1 MLASSC
7 RRKVFPWGLSEGCE
21 PNEIFRYDATT
32 CARSSDQASVSPDQF
47 ASCSNRIGD
56 YDIKFD
62 VSATV
67 GNRLGMEDRWNV
79 ALHSQGHAAIFAVY
93 DGHGGCQVS
102 TYLMDNLSKTILADP
117 DLLTDPAGTLK
128 RSFETCDNVA
138 TRENPKRNPLSSS
151 PGPGSTAVVLLIIPP
166 LILVAN
172 VGDSRATLVN
182 RVGEIKFETVDQR
195 PTCPTESARLHN
207 LGGKVRC
214 VNGVIRVC
222 GILAVSRA
230 FGNAGLKHV
239 VKAKPEVTV
248 HDLDEIDTCIVCSDG
263 LTDVVEAAESVDI
276 LLSSSMRTSNSLG
289 VCPTDS
295 TDQTVM
301 KEELD
306 HLGTLSSGNAP
317 DRIAAG
323 VSGISLLEQNNGRG
337 AAKRLTTLAKTRQSM
352 DNITALILSVKKRTD
367 VPCRRRLR
375 SQQIGQ
381 SDSDRSDK
389 CWKKHRK

>member
-1 MLASSC
+1 M
-7 RRKVFPWGLSEGCE
+7 
-21 PNEIFRYDATT
+21 
-32 CARSSDQASVSPDQF
+32 
-47 ASCSNRIGD
+47 
-56 YDIKFD
+56 
-62 VSATV
+62 
-67 GNRLGMEDRWNV
+67 
-79 ALHSQGHAAIFAVY
+79 
-93 DGHGGCQVS
+93 
-102 TYLMDNLSKTILADP
+102 
-117 DLLTDPAGTLK
+117 
-128 RSFETCDNVA
+128 
-138 TRENPKRNPLSSS
+138 
-151 PGPGSTAVVLLIIPP
+151 
-166 LILVAN
+166 
-172 VGDSRATLVN
+172 
-182 RVGEIKFETVDQR
+182 
-195 PTCPTESARLHN
+195 
-207 LGGKVRC
+207 
-214 VNGVIRVC
+214 IRVC

-239 VKAKPEVTV
+239 VKAEPEVTV